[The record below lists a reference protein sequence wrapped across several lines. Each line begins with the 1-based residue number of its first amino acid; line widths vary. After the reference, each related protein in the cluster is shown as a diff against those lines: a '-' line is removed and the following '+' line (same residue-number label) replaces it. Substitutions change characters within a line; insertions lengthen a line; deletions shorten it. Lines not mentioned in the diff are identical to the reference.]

1 VSKTWGRTKHH
12 VKMHFFSASFPHE
25 FTRCTVLIIGA
36 RMNLDDMD
44 VTERVGVFRD
54 IRRAVA
60 SALTHRCPV
69 RGLHFV
75 SMGLVG
81 NPQKCI

>member
-44 VTERVGVFRD
+44 EQNGWEF
-54 IRRAVA
+54 
-60 SALTHRCPV
+60 SAIYVVLWH
-69 RGLHFV
+69 LH
-75 SMGLVG
+75 
-81 NPQKCI
+81 